1 MINSFFSHQK
11 AEEARIKYNTYRMS
25 QRKTDLKIVEKL
37 ATFLQCDDDAEK
49 ERNISN
55 GSLYELFEGWYFD
68 INFVIFY
75 LEKFEEN
82 GILDTLINVIYKKF
96 INDSVFY
103 LPQLWYTFI
112 GLF

>member
-11 AEEARIKYNTYRMS
+11 AEEARIKYNSFRTS
-25 QRKTDLKIVEKL
+25 QRKTDLKIVEKI
-37 ATFLQCDDDAEK
+37 ATFLQSENDGEK
-49 ERNISN
+49 EGNNISN
-55 GSLYELFEGWYFD
+55 GSLYELFEGWCFD

-75 LEKFEEN
+75 LEKFEEI

-103 LPQLWYTFI
+103 LPQLW
-112 GLF
+112 